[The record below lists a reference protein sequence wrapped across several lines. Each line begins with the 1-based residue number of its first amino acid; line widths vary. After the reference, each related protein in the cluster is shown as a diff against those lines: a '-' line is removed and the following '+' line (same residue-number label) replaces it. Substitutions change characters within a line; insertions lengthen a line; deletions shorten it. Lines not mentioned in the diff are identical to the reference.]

1 MCIVV
6 SLYRKE
12 AIKHIEKGQTRR
24 ARKYM
29 LSCMFEES
37 LPLLGCKKNNLS
49 LSTISLYYFTPF
61 GVLVRTIG

>member
-24 ARKYM
+24 ARKCM

-37 LPLLGCKKNNLS
+37 LPLLGCKK
-49 LSTISLYYFTPF
+49 TIYLYRP
-61 GVLVRTIG
+61 